1 MQCKKCKSDIDSD
14 DFWGIRWKL
23 CDGCQA
29 AAEDNADYE
38 REERAIKRLE
48 NKWNCEH
55 CIAMFERGG
64 CPDHGPCLT

>member
-48 NKWNCEH
+48 NKN
-55 CIAMFERGG
+55 
-64 CPDHGPCLT
+64 D